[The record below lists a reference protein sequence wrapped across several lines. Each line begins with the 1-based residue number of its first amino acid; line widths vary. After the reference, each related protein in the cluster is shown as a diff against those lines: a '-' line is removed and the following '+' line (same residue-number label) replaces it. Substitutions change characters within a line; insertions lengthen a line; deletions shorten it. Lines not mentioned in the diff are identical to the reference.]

1 MSAITIQEMLEAGV
15 HFGHQTSR
23 WNPHMAP
30 YIFGERNGIH
40 ILNLQKTLPAFE
52 AAYNYVMKEVSRGGS
67 VLFVA
72 TKKQA
77 QDVVIEAANAC
88 GMYHMTH
95 RWLGGTLTNFR
106 TVKKSIERLRNLE
119 PMILPMQ
126 AQSKINNMLS
136 DDCEFISEYEVV
148 DLQRVLAQVPGAEL
162 SDSEYKQI
170 IDIANT
176 SLTGE
181 LDQAAL
187 KTILESK
194 LVRTRQSTTLSK
206 KELLKLSR
214 GYEKLNNNLG
224 GIKDMKDQPKVIF
237 VVDINKEHIA
247 VAEAKRLGIKVIAI
261 VDTNTNPID
270 IDFPIPGNDDAI
282 RSIQLFA
289 NRIAQAVNAGR
300 NYVAKD
306 DIAVQAED
314 DPSFVQEK
322 GSAEMPAP
330 EYTTQD

>member
-1 MSAITIQEMLEAGV
+1 MSVISIQEMLEAGV

-40 ILNLQKTLPAFE
+40 IINLQKTLPAFE
-52 AAYNYVMKEVSRGGS
+52 QAYQFVRKEVSRGGS

-126 AQSKINNMLS
+126 AQTKINNMLS

-148 DLQRVLAQVPGAEL
+148 DLQRVLGRISGAEL
-162 SDSEYKQI
+162 SDSEYQQI
-170 IDIANT
+170 LEVAKN
-176 SLTGE
+176 SLNGE
-181 LDQAAL
+181 LNRSAL
-187 KTILESK
+187 KSILEPK

-214 GYEKLNNNLG
+214 EYEKLNNNLG
-224 GIKDMKDQPKVIF
+224 GIKDMKDLPKAIF

-261 VDTNTNPID
+261 VDTNTNPSD

-289 NRIAQAVNAGR
+289 NRVAQAVTEGR
-300 NYVAKD
+300 DYVAKD
-306 DIAVQAED
+306 DEGDTSSQN
-314 DPSFVQEK
+314 DPNFVQEK
-322 GSAEMPAP
+322 GSTEMPAP
-330 EYTTQD
+330 EYTTN